1 MIIAIIIF
9 TNNTNNTTTLLPNYS
24 YKKGFSMKK
33 IGMRNIKTGIAVFFA
48 ILAGYLGVIETTV
61 YTVSVC
67 IFSIKNTMKDSF
79 EVSWS
84 RIIGTLLGGIIG
96 YLSTFIL
103 KGNIISAT
111 LGVVL
116 IIHIC
121 NIIKISDASAVAS
134 VTFISI
140 CLGVGENNA
149 LNYSILRTI
158 DTLVGVIIAL
168 VVNYSIS
175 RSKYIDYLLNSFNS
189 IYNDCLNI
197 IYSMMH
203 SKDFSSSYTK
213 LSIKYSELQEFY
225 NQLVDEIPY
234 SNEVHNINS
243 IYHNFDICEQL
254 IHHIHGLYLI
264 EKRVC
269 SMDTIFNGTIYNYH
283 KKSISKLLLQYE
295 EEKNKIQ
302 E

>member
-1 MIIAIIIF
+1 
-9 TNNTNNTTTLLPNYS
+9 
-24 YKKGFSMKK
+24 MKK

-48 ILAGYLGVIETTV
+48 TLAGYLGIVETPI

-67 IFSIKNTMKDSF
+67 IFSIKNTMKDTF

-84 RIIGTLLGGIIG
+84 RILGTLLGGLIG
-96 YLSTFIL
+96 YLSTFIF

-121 NIIKISDASAVAS
+121 NMLKISDASAVAS

-140 CLGVGENNA
+140 CLGVGNNKA
-149 LNYSILRTI
+149 LDYSIMRTI

-168 VVNYSIS
+168 VVNYTVS
-175 RSKYIDYLLNSFNS
+175 RPQYTQYLLESFNS
-189 IYNDCLNI
+189 TYNDFLKI
-197 IYSMMH
+197 IYSMIK

-213 LSIKYSELQEFY
+213 LNKNYSYLQEY
-225 NQLVDEIPY
+225 YSQLIDEIPY
-234 SNEVHNINS
+234 SDGILDLS
-243 IYHNFDICEQL
+243 KLYSNFDICEQL

-269 SMDTIFNGTIYNYH
+269 FMDTVFDEKVYNYH
-283 KKSISKLLLQYE
+283 KKSVSNLLHEY
-295 EEKNKIQ
+295 EKNKNT
-302 E
+302 EN

>member
-1 MIIAIIIF
+1 
-9 TNNTNNTTTLLPNYS
+9 
-24 YKKGFSMKK
+24 MKK

-48 ILAGYLGVIETTV
+48 TLAGYLGIIETPV
-61 YTVSVC
+61 YTISVC
-67 IFSIKNTMKDSF
+67 IFSIRNTMKDSF

-84 RIIGTLLGGIIG
+84 RILGTLLGGIVG

-103 KGNIISAT
+103 KGNIICAT
-111 LGVVL
+111 LGVIL
-116 IIHIC
+116 IIHFC
-121 NIIKISDASAVAS
+121 NIMKISDASAVAS

-149 LNYSILRTI
+149 LNFSVMRTI
-158 DTLVGVIIAL
+158 DTLVGVVIAL

-175 RSKYIDYLLNSFNS
+175 RSKYIDYLLTSFNS
-189 IYNDCLNI
+189 IYKDCLHI
-197 IYSMMH
+197 IYSMMN
-203 SKDFSSSYTK
+203 SQDFSSSYTK
-213 LSIKYSELQEFY
+213 LSEKYAELQEYY

-234 SNEVHNINS
+234 SNEIHNLNNLHHS
-243 IYHNFDICEQL
+243 FDICEQL

-264 EKRVC
+264 EKRVS
-269 SMDTIFNGTIYNYH
+269 SMDTIFNENIYNYH
-283 KKSISKLLLQYE
+283 KKSISRLLDQYE

>member
-1 MIIAIIIF
+1 
-9 TNNTNNTTTLLPNYS
+9 
-24 YKKGFSMKK
+24 MKK

-48 ILAGYLGVIETTV
+48 TLAGYLGIIETPV

-67 IFSIKNTMKDSF
+67 IFSIRNTMKDSF

-84 RIIGTLLGGIIG
+84 RILGTLLGGIVG

-103 KGNIISAT
+103 KGNIICAT
-111 LGVVL
+111 LGVIL
-116 IIHIC
+116 IIHFC
-121 NIIKISDASAVAS
+121 NVMKISDASAVAS

-149 LNYSILRTI
+149 LNFSVMRTI
-158 DTLVGVIIAL
+158 DTLVGVVIAL

-175 RSKYIDYLLNSFNS
+175 RSKYIDYLLKSFNS
-189 IYNDCLNI
+189 IYKDCLHI
-197 IYSMMH
+197 IYSMMN
-203 SKDFSSSYTK
+203 SQDFSSSYTK
-213 LSIKYSELQEFY
+213 LSGKYAELQEYY

-234 SNEVHNINS
+234 SNETHNLNNL
-243 IYHNFDICEQL
+243 YHSFDICEQL

-269 SMDTIFNGTIYNYH
+269 SMDTVFNETIYNYH
-283 KKSISKLLLQYE
+283 KKSISRLLSQYK
-295 EEKNKIQ
+295 EEKR
-302 E
+302 